1 MSKMLAESYIR
12 IILYVYFYRT
22 SKSDRKRTE
31 KEIRTLHSFTRF
43 DETRVVK
50 NEPIDQEYETV
61 ISKHVPLTLARTRR
75 SHFSRGY

>member
-22 SKSDRKRTE
+22 SKSSQKKKSERYIHLQDS
-31 KEIRTLHSFTRF
+31 I
-43 DETRVVK
+43 TRVVK

-61 ISKHVPLTLARTRR
+61 ISKHVPLTLARSRR

>member
-43 DETRVVK
+43 DYTS
-50 NEPIDQEYETV
+50 
-61 ISKHVPLTLARTRR
+61 SKK
-75 SHFSRGY
+75 

>member
-22 SKSDRKRTE
+22 SKSSQKKKSEYYIHLQDS
-31 KEIRTLHSFTRF
+31 I
-43 DETRVVK
+43 TRVVK

-61 ISKHVPLTLARTRR
+61 ISKHVPLTLARSRR